1 MTLFPV
7 TYTSPLLQDLFR
19 KADIIGARLNGT
31 CPIVSPDL
39 LIPPNTTSQIQPLD
53 LGIIQNFKIH
63 YRKLLLRFVLSKI
76 DDTNDTASQIVK
88 SISVLMAIR
97 WVAEAWDSVQEETIR
112 KCLTKSGITGSGFSV
127 HRLYED
133 EDPFDDVKAQE
144 ELHELLDRI
153 SPSDTNCPVEEYIDG
168 EGDVPTYMQYN
179 NNWEDHFFANFGS
192 SQAVSDSLVQED
204 PADEEGQFDLEPPP
218 PKITRFQD
226 AISSLEEVQSFLD
239 WRGFSE
245 EAIMIASSMNKLT
258 HFHCKSLNSAIQT
271 TLDVILYYS
280 AHI

>member
-1 MTLFPV
+1 M
-7 TYTSPLLQDLFR
+7 QDLFR

-31 CPIVSPDL
+31 CPTVSPDL
-39 LIPPNTTSQIQPLD
+39 LIPPTTTSQIQPLD

-112 KCLTKSGITGSGFSV
+112 KCFTKSGITGSDFSVV

-133 EDPFDDVKAQE
+133 EDPFDDVEAQE

-153 SPSDTNCPVEEYIDG
+153 SPSDTNCPVEEYI
-168 EGDVPTYMQYN
+168 
-179 NNWEDHFFANFGS
+179 H
-192 SQAVSDSLVQED
+192 
-204 PADEEGQFDLEPPP
+204 
-218 PKITRFQD
+218 R
-226 AISSLEEVQSFLD
+226 
-239 WRGFSE
+239 RGG
-245 EAIMIASSMNKLT
+245 
-258 HFHCKSLNSAIQT
+258 
-271 TLDVILYYS
+271 
-280 AHI
+280 

>member
-7 TYTSPLLQDLFR
+7 TSPSPLLQDFFR

-31 CPIVSPDL
+31 RPTVSPDL
-39 LIPPNTTSQIQPLD
+39 LIPPDTTSQIQPLD

-76 DDTNDTASQIVK
+76 DDTNDTAWQIVK

-112 KCLTKSGITGSGFSV
+112 NALQSPELLGPVSLLFIDYN
-127 HRLYED
+127 YED
-133 EDPFDDVKAQE
+133 EDPFDDVEAQE

-153 SPSDTNCPVEEYIDG
+153 SPSDTNCPVEEYIDR
-168 EGDVPTYMQYN
+168 EGDVPT
-179 NNWEDHFFANFGS
+179 NWEDHFFANLGS

-204 PADEEGQFDLEPPP
+204 PDDEEGQFDLATPP

-245 EAIMIASSMNKLT
+245 EAITTASSMNKLT
-258 HFHCKSLNSAIQT
+258 YFHCESLNSARQT
-271 TLDVILYYS
+271 TFDDYFHPIY
-280 AHI
+280 I